1 MKTLSVLLLFLLVIG
16 CSEDN
21 YKAPLENYCNESMFI
36 QELSENTPVTVKSVK
51 EGEAFYNGIKIYY
64 ELDAETYLPNIFEQ
78 NNVKLVRLFP
88 LNKINSNI
96 GSQIMVKGTISGCLT
111 GNHGL
116 LTNDYIG
123 FYLLNQ

>member
-51 EGEAFYNGIKIYY
+51 EGEPFYMGSKIYY
-64 ELDAETYLPNIFEQ
+64 EIDAKTYLPEVFEQ
-78 NNVKLVRLFP
+78 QPDMYIRVFP
-88 LNKINSNI
+88 INKINSNI
-96 GSQIMVKGTISGCLT
+96 GSQIMVKGTISTCFT

-116 LTNDYIG
+116 LTNDYKG